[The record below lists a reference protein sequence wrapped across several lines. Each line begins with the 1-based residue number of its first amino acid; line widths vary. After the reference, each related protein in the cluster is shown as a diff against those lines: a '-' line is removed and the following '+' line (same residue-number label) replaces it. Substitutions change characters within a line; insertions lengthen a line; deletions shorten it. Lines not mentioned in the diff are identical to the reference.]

1 MNLNFNRKIKP
12 RRISMHIKAILF
24 LLSVNFIYSQDY
36 TYSIEDIN
44 QTSDYY
50 GNYISPSD
58 FSGQVTLHYFGHQ
71 N

>member
-1 MNLNFNRKIKP
+1 
-12 RRISMHIKAILF
+12 MHIKTILF
-24 LLSVNFIYSQDY
+24 LFSLNFIYSQNY

-44 QTSDYY
+44 LNSDYY
-50 GNYISPSD
+50 GDYISPSD